1 MNSSLSPRFAL
12 VSSLAVL
19 ALALGA
25 SAQALAKS
33 SLPRGDVK
41 FLQETAADGMA
52 EVELGKLAQQKAMRE
67 EVKGFATRM
76 VDDHSKANEDLK
88 AVATASGVDLPAGP
102 DKKHQKMMAK
112 LEKLSGGD
120 FDRAYMHDM
129 VVDHLK
135 DVHEFRE
142 HAKSRKDNE
151 AKAFAA
157 RTLPTLQGHL
167 DAALAT
173 NDIVQAPKRAGNRTT
188 GSTKP

>member
-52 EVELGKLAQQKAMRE
+52 EVELGKLAQQKAVRE

-88 AVATASGVDLPAGP
+88 AVAAASGVDLPAGP

>member
-1 MNSSLSPRFAL
+1 MNSSLPPRFAL
-12 VSSLAVL
+12 VSSFAVL

-88 AVATASGVDLPAGP
+88 AVAAASGVDLPAGP